1 MASLNDLV
9 NKHAPL
15 KKLTKKDIKF
25 RDKPWINN
33 EIKKMMRI
41 RDKVLSKLKKR
52 NDDATKAL
60 YQKFRNRVAVSLKE
74 SKANYFHNFFHTNG
88 NNMKLLWSG
97 LKSIISNKNSKV
109 NIISKLNDVNGNL
122 TNDPAVIANTFN
134 DFFVNVAGN
143 VAKGIPRT
151 RKSPMDY
158 LGTRNEHSFFM
169 TPVIPMEVSDTIS
182 LLNTGKSIGPN
193 SIPTKL
199 LKILSLHICS
209 PLSDIIND
217 SFQSGTFP
225 EKLQLAK
232 VILLFK
238 KGCPLT
244 ASNYRPISLLSVFSK
259 IIEKVMYKRLYD
271 FLELHTIL
279 YNFQFGVRASHSIN
293 HALISL
299 TEMIKNT
306 LDNKRF
312 GCGIFLDLQKAFDTV
327 NHEILLNKLEH
338 HGIRGIALT
347 WFRSYLSNREQYVSV
362 NGYNSQNLNVTCGV
376 PQGSVLGPLLFL
388 IYINDIPS
396 ASSKFAFYLFADDT
410 SIYFESGNLEQLQ
423 KVVNSELKHI
433 KKWLDANKLA
443 LNVDKTNFVI
453 FHSPQKPL
461 YENIT
466 IKFGKQHVTKANHVK
481 FLGLLLDENLSWK
494 HHLSELSKKLARTCG
509 MFLKVRHLLPT
520 DVLVSLHYSLFASFL
535 QYGIVVWGLTYD
547 TYIKPIFILQKK
559 VVRAIT
565 FNNFSAPSAPIFLTL
580 RLLKLQDLFEMKLL
594 TFVYEAVNKLSPS
607 CFHEFVDVL
616 SQVHQ
621 HDTRQARKGDILL
634 TRKNSLQYGL
644 KSIRYAGAKSWNSI
658 SHVIKQAPTVM
669 SFRHQLKLHFFATNY
684 KS

>member
-60 YQKFRNRVAVSLKE
+60 YKKFRNRVAVSLKE

-143 VAKGIPRT
+143 VAKGIPRK

-169 TPVIPMEVSDTIS
+169 TPVIPMEVSDIIS

-232 VILLFK
+232 VIPLFK

-271 FLELHTIL
+271 FLELHNIL
-279 YNFQFGVRASHSIN
+279 YNFQFGFRASHSIN

-338 HGIRGIALT
+338 YGIRGIALT

-362 NGYNSQNLNVTCGV
+362 NGYNSKNLNVTCGV

-388 IYINDIPS
+388 IYINDIPNT
-396 ASSKFAFYLFADDT
+396 SSKFAFYLFADDT

-466 IKFGKQHVTKANHVK
+466 IKFGQQHVTKANHVK

-494 HHLSELSKKLARTCG
+494 HHISELSKKLARTCG
-509 MFLKVRHLLPT
+509 IFFKVRHLLPT
-520 DVLVSLHYSLFASFL
+520 DLLVSLYYSIFASFL

-607 CFHEFVDVL
+607 CFHEFFDVL

>member
-1 MASLNDLV
+1 
-9 NKHAPL
+9 
-15 KKLTKKDIKF
+15 
-25 RDKPWINN
+25 
-33 EIKKMMRI
+33 
-41 RDKVLSKLKKR
+41 
-52 NDDATKAL
+52 
-60 YQKFRNRVAVSLKE
+60 
-74 SKANYFHNFFHTNG
+74 
-88 NNMKLLWSG
+88 MKLLWSG
-97 LKSIISNKNSKV
+97 LRSIISNKNSKV

-169 TPVIPMEVSDTIS
+169 TPVIPMEVSDIIS

-232 VILLFK
+232 IIPLFK

-271 FLELHTIL
+271 FLELHNIL
-279 YNFQFGVRASHSIN
+279 YNFQFGFLASHSIN

-338 HGIRGIALT
+338 YGIRGIALT

-362 NGYNSQNLNVTCGV
+362 NGYNSKNLNVTCGV
-376 PQGSVLGPLLFL
+376 PQGSVLGSLLFL
-388 IYINDIPS
+388 IYINDIPNT
-396 ASSKFAFYLFADDT
+396 SSKFAFYLFADDT

-423 KVVNSELKHI
+423 EVVNSELKHI

-494 HHLSELSKKLARTCG
+494 HHLRLEVMMIVFRT
-509 MFLKVRHLLPT
+509 
-520 DVLVSLHYSLFASFL
+520 
-535 QYGIVVWGLTYD
+535 
-547 TYIKPIFILQKK
+547 
-559 VVRAIT
+559 
-565 FNNFSAPSAPIFLTL
+565 
-580 RLLKLQDLFEMKLL
+580 
-594 TFVYEAVNKLSPS
+594 SP
-607 CFHEFVDVL
+607 
-616 SQVHQ
+616 
-621 HDTRQARKGDILL
+621 
-634 TRKNSLQYGL
+634 
-644 KSIRYAGAKSWNSI
+644 
-658 SHVIKQAPTVM
+658 
-669 SFRHQLKLHFFATNY
+669 
-684 KS
+684 